1 MYNTNLLDAPANY
14 LAGLYIRLSQ
24 EDKNK
29 KYESDSESVSN
40 QRNILMNFVK
50 ANGFTFVDEYVDDGY
65 SGTNFERPSFKRM
78 IEDIENKKIN
88 LVIVKDLS
96 RLGRDHVN
104 TGYYMERYFP
114 ENKVRFISI
123 MESYDSAKNQASN
136 DSSTFIVACNDYYS
150 KQNSN
155 KIRDVLHSKKKNGK
169 FIGSKPCYGYMR
181 DPEDKGHLIP
191 NPETADTVRNIFK
204 WKANGIGIS
213 EITTRLN
220 DDNIPTPSGYKKTKL
235 SSRCLNSSEWTIS
248 SVNKILKNR
257 MYTGDMVQN
266 VQTKI
271 NYKSEKK
278 ITLDQSLWIIV
289 EDTHEPLVDK
299 KTFWSIQNMPSSIPE
314 TRTERPKRLLEN
326 LLFCKECGNF
336 LTVNYKKKIDYWS
349 VNCNRYARDP
359 KRRRCE
365 PHFFPYNYLEEE
377 IMRKIKKTVR
387 GYLKSLNITELN
399 DEVVNRT
406 NKLNQETESVEMN
419 LYKQKETIE
428 KRIKHFCNSF
438 ADGLMTNDTLRMMLD
453 PLEKELEKIKKEIR
467 KKENKIINQRAEQK
481 KIPDYSDKI
490 KELLNIEN
498 PTRDLMFALIDRI
511 EIDKEKNIEIKYK
524 FNLIENDKFQ
534 YIGPQEP
541 RNPYGPKGKKKSV
554 AKD

>member
-1 MYNTNLLDAPANY
+1 MYNTDILDAPANY
-14 LAGLYIRLSQ
+14 FAGIYIRLSQ

-29 KYESDSESVSN
+29 KYESDSESVTN
-40 QRNILMNFVK
+40 QRNILMNFIK
-50 ANGFTFVDEYVDDGY
+50 LNGFIYVDEYVDDGY
-65 SGTNFERPSFKRM
+65 SGTNFNRPGFKRM
-78 IEDIENKKIN
+78 IEDINNKKIN

-96 RLGRDHVN
+96 RLGRDHVY
-104 TGYYMERYFP
+104 TGHYMERFFP

-123 MESYDSAKNQASN
+123 MEGYDSAKNQASN

-155 KIRDVLHSKKKNGK
+155 KIRDVLYSKKKNGK

-181 DPEDKGHLIP
+181 DPKDKGHLIP
-191 NPETADTVRNIFK
+191 NPKTAPTVRNIFK
-204 WKANGIGIS
+204 WNASGIGIS
-213 EITTRLN
+213 DIVTRLN
-220 DDNIPTPSGYKKTKL
+220 NDNIPTPSGYKKTKL

-266 VQTKI
+266 VQTKV
-271 NYKSEKK
+271 NYKSPKK

-299 KTFWSIQNMPSSIPE
+299 KTFNSIQNSPKRIPQ
-314 TRTERPKRLLEN
+314 TRTKRPKRLLEN
-326 LLFCKECGNF
+326 LIYCKECGNY
-336 LTVNYKKKIDYWS
+336 LTINYKKKIDYWS

-377 IMRKIKKTVR
+377 IMSKVKKTVTN
-387 GYLKSLNITELN
+387 YLKSLNITDLN
-399 DEVVNRT
+399 DEVVSKTFKIKNEVQKT
-406 NKLNQETESVEMN
+406 ELNI
-419 LYKQKETIE
+419 YKQKESIE
-428 KRIKHFCNSF
+428 KKITTFSNSF
-438 ADGLMTNDTLRMMLD
+438 ADGMMTSDTWKMLLE
-453 PLEKELEKIKKEIR
+453 PLEKELEKIKKEII
-467 KKENKIINQRAEQK
+467 KKKNININQKEEQK

-490 KELLNIEN
+490 KELLNIKN

-511 EIDKEKNIEIKYK
+511 EIDKDRNIEIKYK
-524 FNLIENDKFQ
+524 CSLIDDDKFQ
-534 YIGPQEP
+534 YIGPTEP
-541 RNPYGPKGKKKSV
+541 RNPYGPKGRT
-554 AKD
+554 KDS